1 MNEILLAL
9 LIGCVAGIIDIT
21 PMIKQRL
28 GVFAIGSAFTQWLVL
43 GLLIPNTTLF
53 GLSGWANGMT
63 IAVLTALPII
73 ILVAETDKKA
83 VPIIISMSAILGS
96 AVGAVGNYFGL

>member
-9 LIGCVAGIIDIT
+9 LIGCVAGIIDIA

-28 GVFAIGSAFTQWLVL
+28 GIFAISSAFTQWLVL
-43 GLLIPNTTLF
+43 GLLIPNANLF

-73 ILVAETDKKA
+73 ILVAENDKKA
-83 VPIIISMSAILGS
+83 VPIILSMSAILGS
-96 AVGAVGNYFGL
+96 AVGAAGNYFGL